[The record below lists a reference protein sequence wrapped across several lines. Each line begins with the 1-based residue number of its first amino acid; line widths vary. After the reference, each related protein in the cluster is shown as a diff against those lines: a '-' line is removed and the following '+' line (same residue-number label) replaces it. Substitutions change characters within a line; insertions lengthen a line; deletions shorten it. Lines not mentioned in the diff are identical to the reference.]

1 MKRAVIFALVAA
13 VVVHGGIL
21 LFGGLVL
28 FHGKSEAV
36 VRENVDL
43 VGEADEKKDDKKEE
57 DKPKAQES
65 AESQEQLAAAQEPL
79 PDLKALEAPAGPA
92 TGPALAAMSLADLEG
107 ALNGDGSGGDG
118 FGGGSSLVSG
128 GRIGANG
135 AGGPGGGE
143 LDGAFAIADLDQ
155 RPRAVIQTAPAYPV
169 DLRRRKVE
177 GSVQVVFLVDV
188 AGKVTNPRVETST
201 NPAFERPALEAVRQ
215 WKFEPGT
222 RGGQKVAFK
231 MRVPISFNAG

>member
-28 FHGKSEAV
+28 FHGKPEAV

-65 AESQEQLAAAQEPL
+65 AEAEDQEKLTAAQEPL

-107 ALNGDGSGGDG
+107 ALNGQGSGGDG

-128 GRIGANG
+128 GRI
-135 AGGPGGGE
+135 
-143 LDGAFAIADLDQ
+143 
-155 RPRAVIQTAPAYPV
+155 
-169 DLRRRKVE
+169 
-177 GSVQVVFLVDV
+177 
-188 AGKVTNPRVETST
+188 
-201 NPAFERPALEAVRQ
+201 
-215 WKFEPGT
+215 
-222 RGGQKVAFK
+222 
-231 MRVPISFNAG
+231 